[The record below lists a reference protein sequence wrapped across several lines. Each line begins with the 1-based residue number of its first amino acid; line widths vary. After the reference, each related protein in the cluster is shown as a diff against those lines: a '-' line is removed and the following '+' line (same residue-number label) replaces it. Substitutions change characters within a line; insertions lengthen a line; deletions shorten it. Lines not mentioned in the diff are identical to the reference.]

1 MAAPTLW
8 TLSSAKRSSP
18 TRSNEG
24 SGNTDLNSKG
34 SISTDRHEPA
44 GSNSGAG
51 DIFEAIGFDVVD
63 EDSYNLLAEY
73 AERAGERSTV
83 YRADITLHG
92 RCWKLGD
99 GLEVWS
105 VIYESPSELYFADC
119 RPAFRSRY
127 VYSIQPWEMAEY
139 CEDGEAIVHGKLCPG
154 PDIFFELQNFTE
166 VKNPLFRR
174 HRLQVALAGLASTAA
189 IPRRPKSGGSQY
201 LMQRFY
207 PLSAEPDSNKDS
219 YENEYVVSG
228 TILAH
233 REIHNSVTE
242 ERLVWVFVDA
252 GKIRL
257 EVLVNGRS
265 IDGRPSVGSNIT
277 ATVWLQGHV
286 LQDNEISARY
296 EGIDLGCVR
305 SDFWAGLRRNN

>member
-8 TLSSAKRSSP
+8 TLSSAKRPSP

-24 SGNTDLNSKG
+24 AGNTDLNSKG

-92 RCWKLGD
+92 RCWKVGD

-105 VIYESPSELYFADC
+105 VLYESPSELYYADC

-127 VYSIQPWEMAEY
+127 VYNIQPWEMAEY
-139 CEDGEAIVHGKLCPG
+139 CEDGEAIVHGRLCPG
-154 PDIFFELQNFTE
+154 PEVFFELQNFTE
-166 VKNPLFRR
+166 VKTTLFRR
-174 HRLQVALAGLASTAA
+174 QRLQVALAGLASTAQVSRHHGA
-189 IPRRPKSGGSQY
+189 ANSQGES
-201 LMQRFY
+201 QTFY
-207 PLSAEPDSNKDS
+207 PLSADPESNDDY

-228 TILAH
+228 TILAS
-233 REIHNSVTE
+233 REIRNSVTE
-242 ERLVWVFVDA
+242 ERLVWTYVDA

-257 EVLVNGRS
+257 EVLVNGRAL
-265 IDGRPSVGSNIT
+265 DGKPRIGSGLK
-277 ATVWLQGHV
+277 ATIWLQGHV
-286 LQDNEISARY
+286 LQDSEISARY
-296 EGIDLGCVR
+296 EGIDVDSLR
-305 SDFWAGLRRNN
+305 SDFWAMLRRAN